1 MASTTNKPQQRSTNQ
16 STHWFT
22 MRPTALLI
30 ALCTIVGT
38 LLLAACTVSIT
49 MSGASIPEN
58 LKTFSVQ
65 YINNRAPLVNPDL
78 SSTLTEGLKDRI
90 QNESRLIMVN
100 ESGDVDF
107 SGDITGY
114 ATKPMALKADAVS
127 AETRLTVTVKIRCR
141 NSKDPK
147 KDWEQSFSAYQ
158 DYDSENNLADVE
170 QELVEKIIEELTEN
184 IFNKAFADW

>member
-1 MASTTNKPQQRSTNQ
+1 MALKISRA
-16 STHWFT
+16 
-22 MRPTALLI
+22 MRRGLALMAAAASL
-30 ALCTIVGT
+30 ALT
-38 LLLAACTVSIT
+38 ACTVSIT

-58 LKTFSVQ
+58 LNTFSVQ

-90 QNESRLIMVN
+90 QNESRLSLVN
-100 ESGDVDF
+100 EGGDVDF
-107 SGDITGY
+107 SGDITSY
-114 ATKPMALKADAVS
+114 TTKPMALKADAVS
-127 AETRLTVTVKIRCR
+127 AQTRLTVSVKIRCR
-141 NSKDPK
+141 NAKDPK

-170 QELVEKIIEELTEN
+170 SDLVQLIVEELTEN

>member
-1 MASTTNKPQQRSTNQ
+1 MVSKTKL
-16 STHWFT
+16 
-22 MRPTALLI
+22 ALFSL
-30 ALCTIVGT
+30 AA
-38 LLLAACTVSIT
+38 LLAAAILHACTISIT

-58 LKTFSVQ
+58 LNTFSVQ

-90 QNESRLIMVN
+90 QNESRLSLVN
-100 ESGDVDF
+100 EYGDVDF
-107 SGDITGY
+107 SGDITSY
-114 ATKPMALKADAVS
+114 TTKPMAVQADAVS
-127 AETRLTVTVKIRCR
+127 AQTRLTVSVKIRCR

-170 QELVEKIIEELTEN
+170 EELVKLIVDELTEN